1 MSWRIAVALFCASSS
16 VLAREAHPLVQL
28 DIDPCVAVSRDEVR
42 RVVSVELGALLS
54 DATAPAGDRTRVN
67 VTCSESVV
75 ALRVDDPLTG
85 KSLARTVDLGA
96 AIERA
101 RARLLALAVVELIS
115 ASWTELDVNPQPRV
129 PPAGLRSSPE
139 ARQAALATVRAQS
152 ERATPLRLRLLAL
165 GGGIN
170 FFSNAGFLGGGGL
183 RLARDHRRR
192 IGWMVD
198 VQATHGTS
206 NASLGT
212 VSTDVLSAGAAFVFC
227 QPWTRVSL
235 RLGGG
240 LRGGAVRLSGVPT
253 PSAPDAHGAAFW
265 GAWVGPMAL
274 GNVTVIATRRLVI
287 DAAVEGGYVVAPVG
301 GLVAGRR
308 EVAVDGAWIGFQ
320 LGIGIFL

>member
-1 MSWRIAVALFCASSS
+1 VIWRVLLALICASSS
-16 VLAREAHPLVQL
+16 ALAGQTHPLVQL
-28 DIDPCVAVSRDEVR
+28 EIDPCVSVSRDEVR

-54 DATAPAGDRTRVN
+54 DTSAPPSDHTRVS

-85 KSLARTVDLGA
+85 KSLTRTIDLGA

-129 PPAGLRSSPE
+129 PPAGPRASTE
-139 ARQAALATVRAQS
+139 AREAALAMVRAQG
-152 ERATPLRLRLLAL
+152 ERSTRSHFRLLVL
-165 GGGIN
+165 GGGVN

-183 RLARDHRRR
+183 RLARDHARR
-192 IGWMVD
+192 IGWMID
-198 VQATHGTS
+198 VQADHGTAS
-206 NASLGT
+206 ASLGK
-212 VSTDVLSAGAAFVFC
+212 VSTDVVSVGAGFVFH

-240 LRGGAVRLSGVPT
+240 LRGGAVRLSGVPA
-253 PSAPDAHGAAFW
+253 PSPDAHGATFW
-265 GAWVGPMAL
+265 APWVGPMAL
-274 GNVTVIATRRLVI
+274 GSVGVVATRRLTL
-287 DAAVEGGYVVAPVG
+287 DLTVEGGYVVSPVG
-301 GLVAGRR
+301 GLVNGRR

-320 LGIGIFL
+320 LGVGIFL